1 MLELDFGRSKRD
13 KGEQDSGDTPPS
25 RARTTTRRRTKQFWK
40 ETCGSLVA
48 MGNMVVAIVSDEDA
62 LSDEEMTLLTDALV
76 AECST
81 SERIGKWLE
90 RTSGVAPHVLLVKAL
105 ISIILPR
112 AQRRGIIP
120 TFNAP
125 PVPDNWQDLYTT
137 AREFEGFG
145 SFADTPVEPDQQS
158 AYNNIEFVV
167 E

>member
-1 MLELDFGRSKRD
+1 MLELDFGKRKQSRD
-13 KGEQDSGDTPPS
+13 TAGDETPPNRS
-25 RARTTTRRRTKQFWK
+25 RTTTRRRTKQFWR

-48 MGNMVVAIVSDEDA
+48 MGNMVVAIVSDDDA
-62 LSDEEMTLLTDALV
+62 LSDDEMTLLTDALV

-120 TFNAP
+120 TFSP
-125 PVPDNWQDLYTT
+125 PPIPDWPMPSDIPPWQQASDVD
-137 AREFEGFG
+137 GN
-145 SFADTPVEPDQQS
+145 P
-158 AYNNIEFVV
+158 IEFVV